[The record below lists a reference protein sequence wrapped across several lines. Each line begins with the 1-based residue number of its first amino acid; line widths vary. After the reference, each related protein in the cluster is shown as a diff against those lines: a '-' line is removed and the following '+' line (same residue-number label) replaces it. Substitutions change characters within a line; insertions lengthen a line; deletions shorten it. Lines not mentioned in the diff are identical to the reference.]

1 MHRLHALF
9 ILLVCLVL
17 GGCSSAVI
25 IGPSP
30 EVPVVTSTM
39 YSDVSLGLTPGDT
52 AAVRYAPVGVR
63 MTADGLG
70 VDVLIESRGDEG
82 PTLARMMSDSGTF
95 GYREVKQR
103 WLCLRDTTGQELL
116 LDTGTPARRK
126 DNNWHVMASFV
137 AQWAIDAGTR
147 DGVRRTLTT
156 VLFHKPAQLRPA
168 HLEVTISEP
177 PPLSQLISP
186 DEAHRFEA
194 TYYAR
199 QLATSEAARAPDAA
213 AWNEWKRF
221 DVQPVQRWTNR
232 RKQ

>member
-194 TYYAR
+194 TFYAHL
-199 QLATSEAARAPDAA
+199 LATSEAARAPDAA